1 MTFSKVTLMVTVS
14 IIVVSKEN
22 FDTFLQQ
29 LILDTN
35 NQLRS
40 MLKSKLAEILQC

>member
-14 IIVVSKEN
+14 IFVVSKES

-40 MLKSKLAEILQC
+40 TLKSKLAEILQC